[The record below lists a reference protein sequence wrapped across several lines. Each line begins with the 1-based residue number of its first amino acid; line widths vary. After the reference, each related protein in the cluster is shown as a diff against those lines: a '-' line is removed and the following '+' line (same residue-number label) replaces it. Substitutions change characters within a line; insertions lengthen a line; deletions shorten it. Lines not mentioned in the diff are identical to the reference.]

1 MRTGYCQIKQ
11 EALILLWR
19 LSSTK
24 RQVVF
29 EGEQDNSHRTLCPT
43 RWTVRAGAMQ
53 RILDNYESLQET
65 MEISSHGF
73 DGRASG
79 ILALMEKFKIFFGLK
94 LPVLIFNIMEQ
105 LSVTLQGVDTNVE
118 DFFKAVNITI
128 QGLRKH
134 RTDAMFKNFLTR
146 SKMKLKL
153 ISVIHQYSLGNNVF
167 LGD

>member
-1 MRTGYCQIKQ
+1 
-11 EALILLWR
+11 
-19 LSSTK
+19 
-24 RQVVF
+24 
-29 EGEQDNSHRTLCPT
+29 
-43 RWTVRAGAMQ
+43 MQ

-94 LPVLIFNIMEQ
+94 LPVLIYNIMEQ

-118 DFFKAVNITI
+118 DFFKAVNVTI

-134 RTDAMFKNFLTR
+134 RTDAMFKKIFDSVKDEAKVNKCDPPVLPRQQRLSRRLDDGAAEHAFHTTDDLYRKQYLT
-146 SKMKLKL
+146 
-153 ISVIHQYSLGNNVF
+153 LGAHAQ
-167 LGD
+167 